1 MSELRTNKIV
11 PRDGIPSGSS
21 GTLNGGGVLQVVTK
35 NMTNSGTLSDF
46 GGSYGGGNIVD
57 INDLSLTIKPSS
69 SSSLIWI
76 QGFVHHNVN
85 SGQQAYFLVKRDG
98 NIVCPINTDSGSQYH
113 GFASGQGNQDYYST
127 WVVKNTPFWFMDAP
141 ATTSTLTY
149 KVAVQMCCN
158 VSHIYIN
165 RGERDVGSTN
175 YDFRGVS
182 NLTAWEI
189 SG

>member
-46 GGSYGGGNIVD
+46 GGSYGAGNIVD
-57 INDLSLTIKPSS
+57 INDLTLTIKPSS

-85 SGQQAYFLVKRDG
+85 SSQQAYFLVKRDG

-127 WVVKNTPFWFMDAP
+127 WVVKNL
-141 ATTSTLTY
+141 SLI
-149 KVAVQMCCN
+149 
-158 VSHIYIN
+158 HI
-165 RGERDVGSTN
+165 
-175 YDFRGVS
+175 
-182 NLTAWEI
+182 
-189 SG
+189 